1 MLFRHKEGRAS
12 WVALMSRPPPF
23 TTWNIILFAMII
35 GPMFSSITG
44 AIFGIFVE
52 SAEIVSVMSLAFLG
66 WLFGLIPAFVCGVL
80 FANLRGWFGTGYSF
94 AACCGIVGVL
104 PFIYLSGDPEQ
115 KISASTFLAVTIC
128 GLSAIATRF
137 TATLFLRKFGARN
150 DFDK

>member
-1 MLFRHKEGRAS
+1 
-12 WVALMSRPPPF
+12 
-23 TTWNIILFAMII
+23 
-35 GPMFSSITG
+35 MFSSIIG
-44 AIFGIFVE
+44 VFVE
-52 SAEIVSVMSLAFLG
+52 SAEIVSVMPLAFLG

-80 FANLRGWFGTGYSF
+80 FVNLRHRFGTGYLF

-104 PFIYLSGDPEQ
+104 PFIYFFGNPEQ
-115 KISASTFLAVTIC
+115 KISASTFLAVTIY

>member
-52 SAEIVSVMSLAFLG
+52 SAEIVSVISLAFLG
-66 WLFGLIPAFVCGVL
+66 WLFGLIPRSSVECCLPIFGVGSAPGTRSRL
-80 FANLRGWFGTGYSF
+80 VAALSAYYRSFICPVTLSKKYLR
-94 AACCGIVGVL
+94 L
-104 PFIYLSGDPEQ
+104 PF
-115 KISASTFLAVTIC
+115 
-128 GLSAIATRF
+128 
-137 TATLFLRKFGARN
+137 
-150 DFDK
+150 

>member
-1 MLFRHKEGRAS
+1 
-12 WVALMSRPPPF
+12 MSRAPPF

-35 GPMFSSITG
+35 GPMFSSIIA
-44 AIFGIFVE
+44 AIFAVFVKSE
-52 SAEIVSVMSLAFLG
+52 EIVSVMSLAFLG

-80 FANLRGWFGTGYSF
+80 FANLRGWFGTGYLF

-104 PFIYLSGDPEQ
+104 PFIYLSGNSQ
-115 KISASTFLAVTIC
+115 LKISASTFLAVTIC
-128 GLSAIATRF
+128 GLAAIATRF